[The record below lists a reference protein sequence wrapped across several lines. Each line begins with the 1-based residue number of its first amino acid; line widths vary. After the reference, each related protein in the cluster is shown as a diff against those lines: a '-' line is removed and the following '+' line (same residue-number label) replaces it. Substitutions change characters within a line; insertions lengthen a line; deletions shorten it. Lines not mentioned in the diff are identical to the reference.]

1 MKSLTIIKVGGKV
14 VEEPG
19 SLQTFLDDFTAIPGP
34 KLLVHGGGRS
44 ATRLSEKLGIQTQ
57 MRDGR
62 RITDAATLEVV
73 TMVYAGWVNKSIVAS
88 LQSSGC
94 NALGLTGADLNL
106 ILAKKRENTTID
118 YGFVGD
124 VVSVQTSEIST
135 LINNG
140 VIPVVA
146 PITHDGKGQL
156 LNTNADTMASSLAMA
171 LAGLFEVNL
180 IYCFEK
186 KGVLLNSYDEE
197 SVISSLNHQQ
207 FKELQASGIISEG
220 MIPKLENGFAAIHAG
235 VKKVVI
241 TNTNGLKND
250 LHGTVLT

>member
-1 MKSLTIIKVGGKV
+1 
-14 VEEPG
+14 
-19 SLQTFLDDFTAIPGP
+19 
-34 KLLVHGGGRS
+34 
-44 ATRLSEKLGIQTQ
+44 
-57 MRDGR
+57 
-62 RITDAATLEVV
+62 
-73 TMVYAGWVNKSIVAS
+73 
-88 LQSSGC
+88 
-94 NALGLTGADLNL
+94 
-106 ILAKKRENTTID
+106 
-118 YGFVGD
+118 
-124 VVSVQTSEIST
+124 
-135 LINNG
+135 
-140 VIPVVA
+140 
-146 PITHDGKGQL
+146 
-156 LNTNADTMASSLAMA
+156 

-207 FKELQASGIISEG
+207 FKEFQASGIISEG